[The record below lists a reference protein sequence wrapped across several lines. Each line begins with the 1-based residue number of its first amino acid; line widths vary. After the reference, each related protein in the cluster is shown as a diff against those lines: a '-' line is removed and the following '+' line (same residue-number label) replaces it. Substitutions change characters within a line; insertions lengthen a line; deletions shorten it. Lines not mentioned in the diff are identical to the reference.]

1 MLNDFIVYAE
11 NKGVKKSE
19 HGNLASGH
27 TLEYLKLQIKAI
39 IARNI
44 WNDEGYYPVILQDDD
59 ILKKA
64 LEELK

>member
-1 MLNDFIVYAE
+1 MFNDFVLYAE
-11 NKGVKKSE
+11 NKGVKKDE
-19 HGNLASGH
+19 HGVKVSAD
-27 TLEYLKLQIKAI
+27 YIKLQIKAI

-44 WNDEGYYPVILQDDD
+44 WNDEGYYPVVLQDDA